1 MELPKLLLGA
11 ILIGITAGA
20 VSCSKGETQLVQPV
34 AEQQKSDALN
44 GGHGKQ
50 PLTPENCLACGMG

>member
-20 VSCSKGETQLVQPV
+20 VSCSKGETQMLQPIS
-34 AEQQKSDALN
+34 EKHTPDNLE
-44 GGHGKQ
+44 GHGKQ